1 MKERLI
7 NNLGLKILSI
17 FLAFVIWFGVV
28 NVSNPEVNRTKEVS
42 LEIVNG
48 HVLTSARKAYEIS
61 GKDTVTVTY
70 DVRTRDAYKV
80 RSSDFRAYVDLAQLY
95 SVTGSV
101 PVQVEVLNNR
111 DILANVSARPGVV
124 HVDTEDLQTK
134 SFDLNMNVTGKAQDG
149 YAPDGISLNPPY
161 VTLEGPV
168 SKVGQVSAAGVEIS
182 IDGLAEDQS
191 GVVTP
196 VFYDANGNSLKLSD
210 QVRVNTPEIEY
221 HLTINKVKELPLE
234 FEVSGTVAPGY
245 QYVGAECSRRTVSVI
260 GLKSNLAGLSRITIP
275 AQELTVEGATQDRV
289 VSLDLH
295 RFLPEGIRMAESESS
310 SIEVRLVVERLET
323 RTLTITERDVKL
335 EGARD
340 GYAYYLKPWR
350 GEIVVQ
356 GLKEDLES
364 LTPSDLQITVDLSGM
379 EPGINESSLIFG
391 ENRFYTVLSHTN
403 FEIEVTQRTGVLEAP
418 QGTEGEETG
427 EETSAESEEETSASG
442 SAAVM
447 EAGGPAMATTA
458 GGPAVQTSSG
468 DTHPEESSQ
477 DGGQP

>member
-310 SIEVRLVVERLET
+310 SIEVRHVDDYLAAGREP
-323 RTLTITERDVKL
+323 TL
-335 EGARD
+335 AD
-340 GYAYYLKPWR
+340 GLDS
-350 GEIVVQ
+350 I
-356 GLKEDLES
+356 
-364 LTPSDLQITVDLSGM
+364 
-379 EPGINESSLIFG
+379 LIFKMIQPELDKAKERSARARAAAERRRHVRELQRAEAERAAAAPEAAVESAAPEIDG
-391 ENRFYTVLSHTN
+391 VAGNDAAAATVVAAVADVSA
-403 FEIEVTQRTGVLEAP
+403 VEA
-418 QGTEGEETG
+418 GMCAVSSGG
-427 EETSAESEEETSASG
+427 GG
-442 SAAVM
+442 SAGSEFLAVPAVGQRGAEIAFDHGVDILVK
-447 EAGGPAMATTA
+447 EAGQI
-458 GGPAVQTSSG
+458 V
-468 DTHPEESSQ
+468 
-477 DGGQP
+477 GQRQL